1 MAEQRG
7 GYRRPSKPAPV
18 SGPNQLSRR
27 TDTGPKKQGARYMRG
42 GAYGEGQEMM
52 GLQQAAPMAAG
63 PKTPRPAAPIQRP
76 RNLSPLVGLTD
87 PTQRPDEPLTAGMPF
102 GAGPGP
108 DALNLP
114 STAPRKLS
122 TIFGELAQNDRTG
135 ETNAFYQYL
144 QQRGL

>member
-18 SGPNQLSRR
+18 SGPGALSRR
-27 TDTGPKKQGARYMRG
+27 TDTGQKQGARYMRG
-42 GAYGEGQEMM
+42 GAYGEGKEMM
-52 GLQQAAPMAAG
+52 GLQQAAPMAAA
-63 PKTPRPAAPIQRP
+63 PKTPRPAAPTQRP
-76 RNLSPLVGLTD
+76 RNLPPLVGLTD

-108 DALNLP
+108 EALNLP

-122 TIFGELAQNDRTG
+122 TIFSELAQNDRTG
-135 ETNAFYQYL
+135 EANAFYQYL
-144 QQRGL
+144 SQRGL